1 MEILMADLQ
10 FSQQEIEDLAQK
22 LSRIQP
28 SLSERESTLLLAIF
42 AAAADRAKRS
52 DSGGGATLP
61 WFEIRNPPPPPPGAG
76 EQVTLTDLQQQLLN
90 AYIPGNDFNFAS
102 APKVVAPP
110 PPSPSPPPKKE

>member
-61 WFEIRNPPPPPPGAG
+61 GFEIRNPPPAAG
-76 EQVTLTDLQQQLLN
+76 TGQQVTLTGLQQQLLN

-102 APKVVAPP
+102 EPKVVGPP
-110 PPSPSPPPKKE
+110 PPSPSPPQK